1 MLCEAEGKVVVI
13 TLDHSSKQLI
23 DAMKRL
29 TDSCLETLGQNIVE
43 QRKPINYERK
53 NVKVELKYPVNKYQN
68 EKNVGLERGK
78 YNFIDEPWGETRV
91 SYRI

>member
-1 MLCEAEGKVVVI
+1 M
-13 TLDHSSKQLI
+13 
-23 DAMKRL
+23 
-29 TDSCLETLGQNIVE
+29 
-43 QRKPINYERK
+43 
-53 NVKVELKYPVNKYQN
+53 KVELKYPVNKYQN